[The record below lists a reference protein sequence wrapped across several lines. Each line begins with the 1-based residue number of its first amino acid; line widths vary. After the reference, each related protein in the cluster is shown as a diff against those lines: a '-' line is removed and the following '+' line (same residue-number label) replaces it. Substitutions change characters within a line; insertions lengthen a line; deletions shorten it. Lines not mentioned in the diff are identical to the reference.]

1 MYVIQYQCHIIRLD
15 YIGWYSRLTGDYKK
29 KTENQVGEAF
39 HSIQKMIIS

>member
-1 MYVIQYQCHIIRLD
+1 MYVIQYQCHIIRLN
-15 YIGWYSRLTGDYKK
+15 YIGRYSGLTSNDKK